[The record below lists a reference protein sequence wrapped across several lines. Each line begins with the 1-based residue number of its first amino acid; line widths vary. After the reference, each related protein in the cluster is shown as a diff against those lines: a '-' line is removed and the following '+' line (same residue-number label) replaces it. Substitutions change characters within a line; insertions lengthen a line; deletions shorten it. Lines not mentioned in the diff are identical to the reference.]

1 MATGG
6 SEKER
11 NIIRQYVKE
20 YDGLENVG
28 QKKSK
33 LNSYKYNNKN
43 LLDLFKQSKI
53 YNNSKVS
60 IKKLEDFLIAVSF
73 GMFPSIKWEGYNLV
87 DGGILLVPKD
97 KNVYLLD
104 LIYHQKEV
112 KKFLLNYSR
121 LDTPSSTR
129 YNMLDLKINKN
140 GEVYFT
146 LNLQIRYKK

>member
-6 SEKER
+6 SGKER

-20 YDGLENVG
+20 CDGLENVG

-60 IKKLEDFLIAVSF
+60 IKKIRRFFDCSQFWNVS
-73 GMFPSIKWEGYNLV
+73 K
-87 DGGILLVPKD
+87 
-97 KNVYLLD
+97 
-104 LIYHQKEV
+104 
-112 KKFLLNYSR
+112 
-121 LDTPSSTR
+121 
-129 YNMLDLKINKN
+129 
-140 GEVYFT
+140 
-146 LNLQIRYKK
+146 YKMGRV

>member
-1 MATGG
+1 M
-6 SEKER
+6 
-11 NIIRQYVKE
+11 
-20 YDGLENVG
+20 
-28 QKKSK
+28 
-33 LNSYKYNNKN
+33 
-43 LLDLFKQSKI
+43 
-53 YNNSKVS
+53 
-60 IKKLEDFLIAVSF
+60 IAVSF

-87 DGGILLVPKD
+87 DGGILLVSKD

>member
-6 SEKER
+6 SGKER

-73 GMFPSIKWEGYNLV
+73 GMLPSIKWGGYNLV
-87 DGGILLVPKD
+87 DGGILLVSKD

-121 LDTPSSTR
+121 LDTPSSIR